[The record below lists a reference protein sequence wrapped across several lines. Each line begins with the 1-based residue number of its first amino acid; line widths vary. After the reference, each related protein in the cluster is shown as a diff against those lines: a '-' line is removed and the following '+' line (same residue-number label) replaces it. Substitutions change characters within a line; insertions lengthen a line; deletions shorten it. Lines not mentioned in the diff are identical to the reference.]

1 MPSVLWRC
9 WLGGRKGIRP
19 VKNLSGGVLALLS
32 VRSEMQT
39 CMWPS
44 WCHCHWLSLASVKS
58 RLVLSCWYLLTRVVP
73 EKGPLNVCV
82 CVRNKIGITGLA
94 FRPHHL
100 HAVHRCTLFLL
111 ILHIAWS
118 VCWTH
123 RWALQNIWIGQD
135 AVWGRMCWLKK
146 PCDRSGVH
154 WHHPMDTMNNIC
166 TGMMRPYVRLLCH
179 LLTFIRAYN
188 MTWCCGE

>member
-1 MPSVLWRC
+1 MVICPKWDADLHVAQLMPLPLTVSCFSKIQIGFIL
-9 WLGGRKGIRP
+9 L
-19 VKNLSGGVLALLS
+19 VLAHPGS
-32 VRSEMQT
+32 PGKR
-39 CMWPS
+39 
-44 WCHCHWLSLASVKS
+44 AVK
-58 RLVLSCWYLLTRVVP
+58 RVC
-73 EKGPLNVCV
+73 VCV

-111 ILHIAWS
+111 ILHIAWP

-123 RWALQNIWIGQD
+123 RWALQNIWIDQD

-166 TGMMRPYVRLLCH
+166 TGMMWPYVRLLCH

-188 MTWCCGE
+188 MAWCCGE